1 MLSLAQ
7 YRKISDY
14 ENKSKEDSIKA
25 LREQK
30 PKLGI
35 NKNKLKEIKKDFYNL
50 RHKFSK
56 EVVDKC
62 RKVFYVIKNYIH
74 LSGQEIEET
83 KKNLMNSK
91 KV

>member
-56 EVVDKC
+56 EVV
-62 RKVFYVIKNYIH
+62 VFYDIKNYRH
-74 LSGQEIEET
+74 RKD
-83 KKNLMNSK
+83 KKNF
-91 KV
+91 